1 MQISENM
8 IEGVMVLRL
17 EGKLDTQCSP
27 EAEEHLTRL
36 IKAGETRI
44 IVNLEKIDYISSSG
58 LRVLLVAAKQLK
70 AAGGQLRI
78 CGVNDFVKEVFEISG
93 FATIIQTLETEA
105 EALKDF

>member
-1 MQISENM
+1 MQISENT

-27 EAEEHLTRL
+27 EVEEHLTRL
-36 IKAGETRI
+36 INAGEMWI
-44 IVNLEKIDYISSSG
+44 LVNLEKIDYISSSG

-78 CGVNDFVKEVFEISG
+78 CCVNDFVKEVFEISG
-93 FATIIQTLETEA
+93 FATIIRTLETET
-105 EALKDF
+105 EGLKDF